1 MSFRAVK
8 ILCMML
14 EWWIYVAI
22 QLSRSTECT
31 SLRMNSKVKY
41 GLWVIMM
48 CQHRFI
54 NCSKHIII
62 VGNVNNGGGYVYV
75 SVGCI

>member
-31 SLRMNSKVKY
+31 TLRMNSKVKY
-41 GLWVIMM
+41 GLRVIMM

-54 NCSKHIII
+54 NCSKYIII